1 MPGTAKGVASR
12 YGLAYSQD
20 KLTSDAGYNAT
31 LGAHYLGEQISSFG
45 GSYILTFIAYN
56 AGPRRVPEWLGRYGD
71 PRGKPI
77 DEVVDWIERI
87 PFQETRN
94 YVQRVMENY
103 QVYKS
108 RLGQT
113 ADIVEDLRM
122 GRQ

>member
-1 MPGTAKGVASR
+1 MP
-12 YGLAYSQD
+12 D
-20 KLTSDAGYNAT
+20 
-31 LGAHYLGEQISSFG
+31 
-45 GSYILTFIAYN
+45 
-56 AGPRRVPEWLGRYGD
+56 WLSRYGD

-108 RLGQT
+108 RLGQN
-113 ADIVEDLRM
+113 ADIVEDLRV

>member
-1 MPGTAKGVASR
+1 MLITPGRA
-12 YGLAYSQD
+12 
-20 KLTSDAGYNAT
+20 
-31 LGAHYLGEQISSFG
+31 
-45 GSYILTFIAYN
+45 
-56 AGPRRVPEWLGRYGD
+56 VPEWLGRYGD

-108 RLGQT
+108 RLGQK